1 MSKRELRRVGVLA
14 RVASEELKLVDAAK
28 ILSLSYRQ
36 VKRIWRRYEKEGAG
50 GLKHRSAGRESN
62 RAKPKKFRA
71 RVMRLLRKKYTG
83 GVGERFG
90 PTLASEHLA
99 SEDNLEVHAETL
111 RRWMLAEGLWSR
123 ARKRKQ
129 HRERREAK
137 EHFGEL
143 VQMDGSFHK
152 WFEERGPEG
161 CLMNLVDDATASTL
175 GRLGGQETIWAAA
188 GVLRRWIEKYGV
200 PVALYTDW
208 KNVYV
213 REATEKELLRGEV
226 PVTQFGRMCER
237 LEIRIIAASSPQAK
251 GRVERNHGTHQDR
264 LVKKL
269 RRKKIQSYE
278 AANEYLESE
287 YLPEH
292 NQRFAQ
298 AAASGQNYHV
308 KTPSAAKLRE
318 VFRLETERWISN
330 DWVVQYRGHFLQLQ
344 PQNKRYGPT
353 RAKALVCEW
362 EDGAVEVHYR
372 GERMEYEDLVVRP
385 REEQVEPR
393 EPAKHAKSK
402 SAQEHPWRKGYE
414 QRMKLQRWNRS
425 QESALIGV
433 SASATP

>member
-1 MSKRELRRVGVLA
+1 MSKRELRRVGVMA

-50 GLKHRSAGRESN
+50 GLKHGSAGRESN

-71 RVMRLLRKKYTG
+71 LVVKLLRKKYSG
-83 GVGERFG
+83 AVGERFG

-123 ARKRKQ
+123 GRKRKQ

-287 YLPEH
+287 YLAEH
-292 NQRFAQ
+292 NRRFART
-298 AAASGQNYHV
+298 AASEQDYHRQR
-308 KTPSAAKLRE
+308 PSRKELDE
-318 VFRLETERWISN
+318 VFRLETERAIGN
-330 DWVVQYRGHFLQLQ
+330 DWVVRH
-344 PQNKRYGPT
+344 QNRLFQVTRRSRYAPA
-353 RAKALVCEW
+353 RSKVVVCEW
-362 EDGAVEVHYR
+362 EDGKVEIRYGGQRLCH
-372 GERMEYEDLVVRP
+372 EEIAVRP
-385 REEQVEPR
+385 AAAPPTAAKPR
-393 EPAKHAKSK
+393 QHRRRLPTPPQAS
-402 SAQEHPWRKGYE
+402 HPWRKGYR
-414 QRMKLQRWNRS
+414 QIQPKRRTAQ
-425 QESALIGV
+425 
-433 SASATP
+433 

>member
-36 VKRIWRRYEKEGAG
+36 VKRIWRRYEKEGAE
-50 GLKHRSAGRESN
+50 GLKHRSAGRRSN

-71 RVMRLLRKKYTG
+71 RVVRLLRKKYSG

-161 CLMNLVDDATASTL
+161 CLMNLVDDATATTL

-188 GVLRRWIEKYGV
+188 GVLRRWIETYGV

-237 LEIRIIAASSPQAK
+237 LEIRIIAANSPQAK

-264 LVKKL
+264 LVKKM
-269 RRKKIQSYE
+269 RRKKIRTHAE
-278 AANEYLESE
+278 ANLFLEKE

-292 NQRFAQ
+292 NRRFTRVPAHPEDYHRPTPR
-298 AAASGQNYHV
+298 AAELNDAFH
-308 KTPSAAKLRE
+308 
-318 VFRLETERWISN
+318 LETERVIGN
-330 DWVVQYRGHFLQLQ
+330 DWVVRHD
-344 PQNKRYGPT
+344 NRYFQVKAQSRLYAP
-353 RAKALVCEW
+353 AKAKVMVCEW
-362 EDGAVEVHYR
+362 ENGKLEIRYR
-372 GERMEYEDLVVRP
+372 GRAVAWDQIPAPVPAREVKPAQAAP
-385 REEQVEPR
+385 RRNKTVTPK
-393 EPAKHAKSK
+393 AD
-402 SAQEHPWRKGYE
+402 HPWRHNSRKMAPG
-414 QRMKLQRWNRS
+414 
-425 QESALIGV
+425 G
-433 SASATP
+433 TT